1 MSWQMKMVN
10 GLSRIIVKPAIRR
23 AAAARVDNPLETLAK
38 LRHWVVK
45 LDNFL
50 SRSHRAADTGPPVV
64 DQPSY
69 RWIDEARGASKVIL
83 YLHGGGMVIHVPGI
97 YMAWAHRLSAAAQVK
112 VLLIDYR
119 LAPEHPY
126 PAANDDC
133 FAAYRWLIE
142 HEKLDARQ
150 IVIAG
155 DSAGGYLTLAT
166 VLRILREGLPR
177 PAGAIA
183 LSPITDYTFSS
194 DSLFTN
200 EGADPM
206 LSNRPLPMARRWV
219 LNGHPATDP
228 MVSPV
233 YADLTGFPPVQI
245 HVSSNEILR
254 DDGVRFADNARRQ
267 GVDAELVE
275 WRNTTH
281 VHPLLDGIPESTQA
295 LAKIVSFINA
305 KTAAAEHRS
314 AAAGT
319 LSANGNVQSS
329 SNP

>member
-50 SRSHRAADTGPPVV
+50 SRSHQTGRQVAG
-64 DQPSY
+64 QPSY
-69 RWIDEARGASKVIL
+69 LWIDEAPGATKVVL
-83 YLHGGGMVIHVPGI
+83 YLHGGGMVINAPGV
-97 YMAWAHRLSAAAQVK
+97 YLGFTHRLSAAVRAR

-166 VLRILREGLPR
+166 VLRILGEGLPR

-206 LSNRPLPMARRWV
+206 LSNRALPMARRWV

-267 GVDAELVE
+267 GVDAELIE

-281 VHPLLDGIPESTQA
+281 VHPLLTGIPESTQA

-305 KTAAAEHRS
+305 KTAAAEYRS

-319 LSANGNVQSS
+319 VSANGNVQSL